1 MDQFNGLVLVK
12 DSNEQGVECN
22 PLRRINGAKRR
33 AKMNIIYIRKWWV
46 KALGKVR
53 YKDMEQF
60 NCLLLVKDS
69 NGQGVE
75 CNPLRRI
82 NGAKRRASLLL
93 VKDSN
98 G

>member
-1 MDQFNGLVLVK
+1 
-12 DSNEQGVECN
+12 
-22 PLRRINGAKRR
+22 
-33 AKMNIIYIRKWWV
+33 
-46 KALGKVR
+46 
-53 YKDMEQF
+53 MEQF
-60 NCLLLVKDS
+60 NSLLLVKDS

-98 G
+98 GQGVECNPLRRINGAKRRAKMNII